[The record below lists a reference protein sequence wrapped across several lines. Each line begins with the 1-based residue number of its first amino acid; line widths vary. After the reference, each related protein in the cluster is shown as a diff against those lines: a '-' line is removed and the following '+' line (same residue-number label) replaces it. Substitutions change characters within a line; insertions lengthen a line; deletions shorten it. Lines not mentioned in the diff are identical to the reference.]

1 MTENVSGADV
11 SGFIVLD
18 KAGGVSSFKALSDVR
33 RLISEGK
40 IKSGHTGTLDPMA
53 TGVLCLAFGR
63 ATSFIPF
70 VGIDAKKKYRAGMRL
85 GVETDT
91 YDITGDVVSENDNI
105 PPFEETVSVIN
116 SFLGESEQ
124 TPPMYSAVK
133 VGGRKLYDLA
143 RRGIEVERK
152 KRKIN
157 IFSISDIEKDET
169 GDICFTVECSK
180 GVYIRSLVYDIGRK
194 SGCGAS
200 LVSLRR
206 LSSDGFDISQAH
218 TLDELKSGNI
228 SDYLITV
235 EEEFSYLNNIFLSE
249 KQSVRFLNGGNI
261 SRISS
266 NENGLYRVYS
276 PEKKFLGL
284 GTFGSDGLKPEKL
297 FF

>member
-1 MTENVSGADV
+1 
-11 SGFIVLD
+11 
-18 KAGGVSSFKALSDVR
+18 
-33 RLISEGK
+33 
-40 IKSGHTGTLDPMA
+40 
-53 TGVLCLAFGR
+53 
-63 ATSFIPF
+63 
-70 VGIDAKKKYRAGMRL
+70 
-85 GVETDT
+85 
-91 YDITGDVVSENDNI
+91 
-105 PPFEETVSVIN
+105 
-116 SFLGESEQ
+116 
-124 TPPMYSAVK
+124 
-133 VGGRKLYDLA
+133 
-143 RRGIEVERK
+143 
-152 KRKIN
+152 
-157 IFSISDIEKDET
+157 
-169 GDICFTVECSK
+169 
-180 GVYIRSLVYDIGRK
+180 LVYDIGRK